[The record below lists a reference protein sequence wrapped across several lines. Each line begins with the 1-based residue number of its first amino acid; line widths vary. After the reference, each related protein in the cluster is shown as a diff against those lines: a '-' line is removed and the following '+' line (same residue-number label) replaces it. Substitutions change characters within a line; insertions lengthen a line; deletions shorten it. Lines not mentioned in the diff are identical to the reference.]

1 MNHPLKIVIVEDEPA
16 ASSQLQFLLG
26 QIDIPVEV
34 IHIIEGVEEGLAWFQ
49 QNTIPD
55 LILSDIQLS
64 DGVSFEIYEK
74 IPLETPIIFTTA
86 FDEYAI
92 RAFKLNSIDY
102 LLKPI
107 DQEALTA
114 AIQKFKNQQLY
125 HYSQLQ
131 SLLAQQAFIAKNYRQ
146 SFLVKFRDK
155 LIPIKAEDFAFFYID
170 QGIVYG
176 QLLDGKKYSL
186 EYKLEDLEQQLDPA
200 YFVRANRQFILSR
213 DCVVTIESYPHS
225 RVNIQTQPKAPSDI
239 VISKEKVTWFKK
251 WLANEITIKA

>member
-16 ASSQLQFLLG
+16 AASQLQFLLG
-26 QIDIPVEV
+26 QLETPVDV
-34 IHIIEGVEEGLAWFQ
+34 IHIIEGVEEGLVWFQ
-49 QNTIPD
+49 QNTMPD

-74 IPLETPIIFTTA
+74 ITLETPIIFTTA

-107 DQEALTA
+107 DQEALTT

-131 SLLAQQAFIAKNYRQ
+131 SLLAQQAFMAKII
-146 SFLVKFRDK
+146 DK
-155 LIPIKAEDFAFFYID
+155 VF
-170 QGIVYG
+170 
-176 QLLDGKKYSL
+176 
-186 EYKLEDLEQQLDPA
+186 
-200 YFVRANRQFILSR
+200 
-213 DCVVTIESYPHS
+213 
-225 RVNIQTQPKAPSDI
+225 
-239 VISKEKVTWFKK
+239 
-251 WLANEITIKA
+251 

>member
-16 ASSQLQFLLG
+16 AASQLQFLLG
-26 QIDIPVEV
+26 QLETPVDV
-34 IHIIEGVEEGLAWFQ
+34 IHIIEGVEEGLVWFQ
-49 QNTIPD
+49 QNTMPD

-74 IPLETPIIFTTA
+74 ITLETPIIFTTA

-107 DQEALTA
+107 DQEALTT

-131 SLLAQQAFIAKNYRQ
+131 SLLAQQAFM
-146 SFLVKFRDK
+146 VKIIDK
-155 LIPIKAEDFAFFYID
+155 VF
-170 QGIVYG
+170 
-176 QLLDGKKYSL
+176 
-186 EYKLEDLEQQLDPA
+186 
-200 YFVRANRQFILSR
+200 
-213 DCVVTIESYPHS
+213 
-225 RVNIQTQPKAPSDI
+225 
-239 VISKEKVTWFKK
+239 
-251 WLANEITIKA
+251 

>member
-1 MNHPLKIVIVEDEPA
+1 MDHPLKIVIVEDEPA
-16 ASSQLQFLLG
+16 AASQLQFLLG
-26 QIDIPVEV
+26 QLETPVEV

-49 QNTIPD
+49 QNTMPD

-74 IPLETPIIFTTA
+74 ITLETPIIFTTA

-107 DQEALTA
+107 DQEALTT

-131 SLLAQQAFIAKNYRQ
+131 SLLAQQAFM
-146 SFLVKFRDK
+146 VKITDK
-155 LIPIKAEDFAFFYID
+155 VF
-170 QGIVYG
+170 
-176 QLLDGKKYSL
+176 
-186 EYKLEDLEQQLDPA
+186 
-200 YFVRANRQFILSR
+200 
-213 DCVVTIESYPHS
+213 
-225 RVNIQTQPKAPSDI
+225 
-239 VISKEKVTWFKK
+239 
-251 WLANEITIKA
+251 

>member
-16 ASSQLQFLLG
+16 AASQLQFLLG
-26 QIDIPVEV
+26 QLETPVDV
-34 IHIIEGVEEGLAWFQ
+34 IHIIEGVEEGLVWFQ
-49 QNTIPD
+49 QNTMPD

-74 IPLETPIIFTTA
+74 ITLETPIIFTTA

-107 DQEALTA
+107 DQEALTT

-131 SLLAQQAFIAKNYRQ
+131 SLLAQQAFM
-146 SFLVKFRDK
+146 VKLSTK
-155 LIPIKAEDFAFFYID
+155 FF
-170 QGIVYG
+170 
-176 QLLDGKKYSL
+176 S
-186 EYKLEDLEQQLDPA
+186 
-200 YFVRANRQFILSR
+200 
-213 DCVVTIESYPHS
+213 
-225 RVNIQTQPKAPSDI
+225 
-239 VISKEKVTWFKK
+239 
-251 WLANEITIKA
+251 EI